1 MQFKVDKL
9 LFFDIESVSQYKDLF
24 DMPDRQLKM
33 WESYYDSF
41 RKKVTGESRIPESE
55 DTVGIRSRLSGKKPK
70 REVYR
75 QTAAFLS

>member
-24 DMPDRQLKM
+24 DMPDRQLNM

-41 RKKVTGESRIPESE
+41 RKKVTDESKMP
-55 DTVGIRSRLSGKKPK
+55 
-70 REVYR
+70 
-75 QTAAFLS
+75 TARAST

>member
-41 RKKVTGESRIPESE
+41 RNCRFSWC
-55 DTVGIRSRLSGKKPK
+55 
-70 REVYR
+70 
-75 QTAAFLS
+75 